1 MENAMLFPGDT
12 IGIIGDSQNGIM
24 LAQAA
29 KKMGFK
35 VAAYCTGQSVPT
47 LSEADVKIV
56 GRMNDKEKLQDF
68 AQRCNVVTYE
78 SENIASETVE
88 FIERFTKVPQGHE
101 TLEITQDRLLERAFF
116 EQLNVNIAP
125 YATIVSLDDIY
136 QEIGSIGY
144 PCVLKPIQ
152 KGFGKRR
159 QQMITKQTDI
169 ARCADIIDFGTYI
182 LESWVECAKELS
194 VILTRDADGEV
205 SFFPLVENVYRDRV
219 LHETLA
225 PAKVL
230 EQIEQEAKRIAKEI
244 VRGLSYVGVMQV
256 AFFLTAEG
264 TLYVKRLV
272 PALSVPGYVLE
283 QASSVSMFEQH
294 LRALAKMPLGNAV
307 PRTSGAM
314 VIVST
319 ADLEKVRLQWS
330 LKSNWSY
337 RFFRIP
343 ETLRPVEREGY
354 ILVSAETPEKAAAQ
368 IEATGIWD
376 EAKTEE
382 E

>member
-1 MENAMLFPGDT
+1 MP
-12 IGIIGDSQNGIM
+12 
-24 LAQAA
+24 
-29 KKMGFK
+29 
-35 VAAYCTGQSVPT
+35 
-47 LSEADVKIV
+47 
-56 GRMNDKEKLQDF
+56 
-68 AQRCNVVTYE
+68 
-78 SENIASETVE
+78 
-88 FIERFTKVPQGHE
+88 
-101 TLEITQDRLLERAFF
+101 
-116 EQLNVNIAP
+116 
-125 YATIVSLDDIY
+125 
-136 QEIGSIGY
+136 
-144 PCVLKPIQ
+144 
-152 KGFGKRR
+152 
-159 QQMITKQTDI
+159 
-169 ARCADIIDFGTYI
+169 
-182 LESWVECAKELS
+182 
-194 VILTRDADGEV
+194 
-205 SFFPLVENVYRDRV
+205 
-219 LHETLA
+219 
-225 PAKVL
+225 

-264 TLYVKRLV
+264 TLYVKRLI

-294 LRALAKMPLGNAV
+294 LRALARMPLEN
-307 PRTSGAM
+307 AM

-319 ADLEKVRLQWS
+319 ANLEKVRLQWS

-376 EAKTEE
+376 ETKTEE

>member
-1 MENAMLFPGDT
+1 M
-12 IGIIGDSQNGIM
+12 
-24 LAQAA
+24 
-29 KKMGFK
+29 
-35 VAAYCTGQSVPT
+35 
-47 LSEADVKIV
+47 
-56 GRMNDKEKLQDF
+56 
-68 AQRCNVVTYE
+68 
-78 SENIASETVE
+78 
-88 FIERFTKVPQGHE
+88 KVPQGHE

-194 VILTRDADGEV
+194 VVLTRGADGEV
-205 SFFPLVENVYRDRV
+205 NFFPLVENVYRDRV

-225 PAKVL
+225 PAKVP

-264 TLYVKRLV
+264 TLYVKRLI

-294 LRALAKMPLGNAV
+294 LRALARMPLENAV

-376 EAKTEE
+376 ETKTEE

>member
-1 MENAMLFPGDT
+1 M
-12 IGIIGDSQNGIM
+12 
-24 LAQAA
+24 
-29 KKMGFK
+29 
-35 VAAYCTGQSVPT
+35 
-47 LSEADVKIV
+47 
-56 GRMNDKEKLQDF
+56 
-68 AQRCNVVTYE
+68 
-78 SENIASETVE
+78 
-88 FIERFTKVPQGHE
+88 
-101 TLEITQDRLLERAFF
+101 
-116 EQLNVNIAP
+116 
-125 YATIVSLDDIY
+125 
-136 QEIGSIGY
+136 
-144 PCVLKPIQ
+144 
-152 KGFGKRR
+152 
-159 QQMITKQTDI
+159 
-169 ARCADIIDFGTYI
+169 
-182 LESWVECAKELS
+182 
-194 VILTRDADGEV
+194 TRDADGEV
-205 SFFPLVENVYRDRV
+205 NFFPLVENVYRDRV

-225 PAKVL
+225 PAKVP

-244 VRGLSYVGVMQV
+244 VKGLSYVGVMQV

-294 LRALAKMPLGNAV
+294 LRALAKMPLENAV